1 MSRAISHSSDP
12 LIAIFVIFRNIIEDG
27 TALNMMALA
36 VSSFVNGELGGVDS
50 FVPLRIKNFGATTQK
65 TDECRVKEKL
75 AGEWGDLLTSRNWR
89 NRRGTKM
96 TDRGLIEAPDQG
108 RYKVMPYSGA

>member
-12 LIAIFVIFRNIIEDG
+12 LIAIFEIFRNIIQDG

-36 VSSFVNGELGGVDS
+36 VSSFINGELGGIDG
-50 FVPLRIKNFGATTQK
+50 FVPLPIKKFGATTQK

-75 AGEWGDLLTSRNWR
+75 EGE
-89 NRRGTKM
+89 
-96 TDRGLIEAPDQG
+96 
-108 RYKVMPYSGA
+108 